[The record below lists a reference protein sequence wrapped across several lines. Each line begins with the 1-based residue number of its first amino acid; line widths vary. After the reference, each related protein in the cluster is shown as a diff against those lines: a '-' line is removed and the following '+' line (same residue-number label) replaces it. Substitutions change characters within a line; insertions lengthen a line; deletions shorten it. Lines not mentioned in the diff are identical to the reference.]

1 MLLDEVLE
9 SNKKFVEKFNE
20 IKLSPIPRKKLAI
33 VTCMD
38 TRLTDGFLEQA
49 MGIKRGDAKI
59 IKNAGNNVL
68 NHDVIRS
75 VAAAIF
81 ALGVEEV
88 MLVGH
93 HDCGMTRVGAEKLK
107 ITMVE
112 RGISTN
118 EIAKVDIQKWIGAIE
133 SEESNV
139 IKGVEK
145 IKNSSFIPD
154 DIPVHGLIIDPL
166 TGIVDVLY
174 NGYEVQ
180 I

>member
-1 MLLDEVLE
+1 MLLDEVLK
-9 SNKKFVEKFNE
+9 SNEEFVEKFDNV
-20 IKLSPIPRKKLAI
+20 KLTAIPKKKLAI

-68 NHDVIRS
+68 DRDVIRS
-75 VAAAIF
+75 VAASIF

-93 HDCGMTRVGAEKLK
+93 CDCGMAGASSEKLK
-107 ITMVE
+107 ANMIE
-112 RGISTN
+112 KGISPA
-118 EIAKVDIQKWIGAIE
+118 EIAKVDLANWIGAIE

-139 IKGVEK
+139 INGVEK
-145 IKNSSFIPD
+145 IKSSPLIPD
-154 DIPVHGLIIDPL
+154 TIPVHGLIIDP
-166 TGIVDVLY
+166 TSGKVDVLV
-174 NGYEVQ
+174 NGY
-180 I
+180 

>member
-9 SNKKFVEKFNE
+9 SNKEFVEKVDE
-20 IKLSPIPRKKLAI
+20 VELSPIPQKKLAI

-68 NHDVIRS
+68 DWDVIRS

-81 ALGVEEV
+81 ALGAKEV

-93 HDCGMTRVGAEKLK
+93 GDCGMANADIEKLEN
-107 ITMVE
+107 TMKK
-112 RGISTN
+112 RGISTE
-118 EIAKVDIQKWIGAIE
+118 EIAKVDLEEWFGVID

-139 IKGVEK
+139 VEGVK
-145 IKNSSFIPD
+145 KLKNSSFIPD
-154 DIPVHGLIIDPL
+154 NVPIHGLIIDPI
-166 TGIVDVLY
+166 TGSIDVLV
-174 NGYEVQ
+174 NGY
-180 I
+180 